1 MPTPVK
7 AQILN
12 KYLEGYPN
20 AQYLIDGFTEGFYL
34 NFDGPEST
42 LTSSN
47 SISAINNPKAVDEKI
62 LKESKLGRLSGPFEH
77 KPFNNFKYSH

>member
-77 KPFNNFKYSH
+77 